1 MLAYQEKGMEHM
13 VVNRQDVRDIIKA
26 IGGKENVHA
35 ATHCVTRL
43 RLVLDDDNK
52 VDKTAL
58 DKISLVKGSFAA
70 NNQFQIVI
78 GPGTVDEV
86 YKVFVDETGVGE
98 SSKEEV
104 KTAAAEKMSP
114 IQKLIKTLGD
124 VFIPLLPAIVTAGLL
139 LGLSNLLLEAGA
151 IYKGKA
157 VVDVYPQIKGIAEII
172 KLIAVTP
179 FHFLPALIGWSA
191 MRVFGGSPILGLVLG
206 LVLVNPGLASQ
217 YGLADAKTG
226 KLIEIPTW
234 DVFGLKVQQL
244 NYAAQVLPILIATWC
259 LAQVERFLNKRVHD
273 SIKMLVVG
281 PVALLL
287 IGFLSFVIIG
297 PVAFWLGNQITGAIQ
312 FIFEQAGWLGGLIY
326 GLVYAPL
333 VITGLHHMFLA
344 VDFQLMSSKLDGTYL
359 WPILVISNISQGSAA
374 FAAWFLYKRKKMVKE
389 QGLAFTSGIS
399 GWLGVTEPAMFGV
412 NIPLKY
418 PFIAAVITT
427 GLVGALFGSQQLL
440 GKVGVGGVPGIMSI
454 NSGFKGTFL
463 IGMLI
468 AMVLPMILTL
478 VFSNFAKKKMGDD
491 IAEPIVADKKL

>member
-1 MLAYQEKGMEHM
+1 MA
-13 VVNRQDVRDIIKA
+13 VNRQEVKDIIGA
-26 IGGKENVHA
+26 IGGKDNVSA

-43 RLVLDDDNK
+43 RLALKDESK
-52 VDKTAL
+52 VDKAAL
-58 DKISLVKGSFAA
+58 DKINLVKGSFAA

-78 GPGTVDEV
+78 GPGTVDEA
-86 YKVFVDETGVGE
+86 YKVFVDETGIGE
-98 SSKEEV
+98 SSKDDV
-104 KTAAAEKMSP
+104 KAAAAEKMNP
-114 IQKLIKTLGD
+114 LQRAIKTLGD

-139 LGLSNLLLEAGA
+139 LGLSNLLLDPGVF
-151 IYKGKA
+151 YKGA
-157 VVDVYPQIKGIAEII
+157 SVVDKFPQFKGIAEII

-206 LVLVNPGLASQ
+206 LILVNPGLTSQ
-217 YGLADAKTG
+217 YDLG
-226 KLIEIPTW
+226 KLKTIPTW
-234 DVFGLKVQQL
+234 DIFGLKVQQL

-287 IGFLSFVIIG
+287 VGFISFIIIG
-297 PVAFWLGNQITGAIQ
+297 PVAFWSGNQITGFVQ
-312 FIFEQAGWLGGLIY
+312 MIFEQAGWLGGLVY

-344 VDFQLMSSKLDGTYL
+344 VDFQLMSSPLGGTYL
-359 WPILVISNISQGSAA
+359 WPILAISNISQGSAA

-389 QGLAFTSGIS
+389 EGLALTSGIS

-418 PFIAAVITT
+418 PFVAAVITT
-427 GLVGALFGSQQLL
+427 GIVGAIFGSQQLL

-454 NSGFKGTFL
+454 NPGFKITFA
-463 IGMLI
+463 IGMII
-468 AMVLPMILTL
+468 AIILPIVLTL
-478 VFSNFAKKKMGDD
+478 IFSNFAKKKMGDD
-491 IAEPIVADKKL
+491 VAAPIVTDKNV

>member
-1 MLAYQEKGMEHM
+1 MA
-13 VVNRQDVRDIIKA
+13 VNRQEVKAIISA
-26 IGGKENVHA
+26 IGGKENVSA

-43 RLVLDDDNK
+43 RLALKDDAK
-52 VDKTAL
+52 VDKAAL
-58 DKISLVKGSFAA
+58 DKINLVKGSFAA

-78 GPGTVDEV
+78 GPGTVDEA
-86 YKVFVDETGVGE
+86 YKVFVDETGIGE
-98 SSKEEV
+98 ASKDDV
-104 KTAAAEKMSP
+104 KAAAAEKMSP
-114 IQKLIKTLGD
+114 LQRAIKTLGD

-139 LGLSNLLLEAGA
+139 LGLSNLLLDPGVFYE
-151 IYKGKA
+151 KKS
-157 VVDVYPQIKGIAEII
+157 VVDMFPQFKGIAEII

-206 LVLVNPGLASQ
+206 LILVNPGLTSQ
-217 YGLADAKTG
+217 YDLG
-226 KLIEIPTW
+226 KLKTIPTW
-234 DVFGLKVQQL
+234 DIFGLKVQQL

-287 IGFLSFVIIG
+287 VGFLSFIIIG
-297 PVAFWLGNQITGAIQ
+297 PVAFWLGNQITGFVQ
-312 FIFEQAGWLGGLIY
+312 MIFQHAGWLGGLIY

-359 WPILVISNISQGSAA
+359 WPILAISNISQGSAA

-389 QGLAFTSGIS
+389 EGLAFTSGIS

-418 PFIAAVITT
+418 PFIAAVLTT
-427 GLVGALFGSQQLL
+427 GIVGSIFGSQQVL
-440 GKVGVGGVPGIMSI
+440 GKVGVGGLPGIMSI
-454 NSGFKGTFL
+454 NSDFQMTFL
-463 IGMLI
+463 LGMII
-468 AMVLPMILTL
+468 AIVLPIVLTL
-478 VFSNFAKKKMGDD
+478 IFSNFAKKKMGEDV
-491 IAEPIVADKKL
+491 AEPIVSDKNV

>member
-1 MLAYQEKGMEHM
+1 MA
-13 VVNRQDVRDIIKA
+13 VNRDDVRQIIA
-26 IGGKENVHA
+26 AVGGKENVNA

-43 RLVLDDDNK
+43 RLALADESK
-52 VDKTAL
+52 VDKAAL
-58 DKISLVKGSFAA
+58 DKIDLVKGSFAA

-78 GPGTVDEV
+78 GPGTVDEA
-86 YKVFVDETGVGE
+86 YKVFSEETGIGE

-104 KTAAAEKMSP
+104 KAAAAENMNP
-114 IQKLIKTLGD
+114 LQRAIKTLGD

-206 LVLVNPGLASQ
+206 LVLVNPALASQ
-217 YGLADAKTG
+217 YGLADSKTG
-226 KLIEIPTW
+226 KLVEIPTW

-244 NYAAQVLPILIATWC
+244 NYAAQVLPILISTWC

-287 IGFLSFVIIG
+287 VGFLSFVVIG
-297 PVAFWLGNQITGAIQ
+297 PAAFWLGNQITGFVQ
-312 FIFEQAGWLGGLIY
+312 MIFEHAGWLGGLIY

-344 VDFQLMSSKLDGTYL
+344 VDFQLMSSKLGGTYL
-359 WPILVISNISQGSAA
+359 WPILAISNISQGSAA
-374 FAAWFLYKRKKMVKE
+374 FAAWFLYKRRKMIKE
-389 QGLAFTSGIS
+389 EGLALTSGIS

-418 PFIAAVITT
+418 PFVAAVLTT
-427 GLVGALFGSQQLL
+427 GVVGAIFGSQRVL

-454 NSGFKGTFL
+454 NSGFRGTFL
-463 IGMLI
+463 IGMII
-468 AMVLPMILTL
+468 AIVLPIILTL
-478 VFSNFAKKKMGDD
+478 VFSKFSKG
-491 IAEPIVADKKL
+491 AEVAPIVKDDKIN

>member
-1 MLAYQEKGMEHM
+1 MA
-13 VVNRQDVRDIIKA
+13 VNRDEVRSIIDA
-26 IGGKENVHA
+26 IGGKDNVSA

-43 RLVLDDDNK
+43 RLALKDDSK
-52 VDKTAL
+52 VDKAAL
-58 DKISLVKGSFAA
+58 DKINLVKGSFAA

-78 GPGTVDEV
+78 GPGTVDEA
-86 YKVFVDETGVGE
+86 YKVFVDETGIGE
-98 SSKEEV
+98 SSKDDV
-104 KTAAAEKMSP
+104 KAAAAEQMNP
-114 IQKLIKTLGD
+114 LQRAIKTLGD

-139 LGLSNLLLEAGA
+139 LGLSNLLLDAGVFF
-151 IYKGKA
+151 KDGS
-157 VVDVYPQIKGIAEII
+157 VVDKYPQFKGIAEII

-206 LVLVNPGLASQ
+206 LVLVNPALASQ

-226 KLIEIPTW
+226 KLVEIPTW
-234 DVFGLKVQQL
+234 DVFGLKVNQL

-259 LAQVERFLNKRVHD
+259 LAQVERSLNKRVHD

-287 IGFLSFVIIG
+287 VGFLSFIVIG
-297 PVAFWLGNQITGAIQ
+297 PAAFWLGNQITGFIQ
-312 FIFEQAGWLGGLIY
+312 MIFESAGWLGGLVY

-344 VDFQLMSSKLDGTYL
+344 VDFQLMSSSLGGTYL
-359 WPILVISNISQGSAA
+359 WPILAISNISQGSAA

-389 QGLAFTSGIS
+389 EGLALTSGIS

-427 GLVGALFGSQQLL
+427 GIVGAIFGSQQLL
-440 GKVGVGGVPGIMSI
+440 GKVGVGGIPGIMSI
-454 NSGFKGTFL
+454 NPGFKVTFA
-463 IGMLI
+463 IGMAI
-468 AMVLPMILTL
+468 AVILPIILTL
-478 VFSNFAKKKMGDD
+478 VFSNFAKKKMGEDV
-491 IAEPIVADKKL
+491 AEPIVSDKNL

>member
-1 MLAYQEKGMEHM
+1 MA
-13 VVNRQDVRDIIKA
+13 VNRQEVKDIISA
-26 IGGKENVHA
+26 IGGKDNVSA

-43 RLVLDDDNK
+43 RLALKDDSK
-52 VDKTAL
+52 VDKAAL
-58 DKISLVKGSFAA
+58 DKINLVKGSFAA

-78 GPGTVDEV
+78 GPGTVDEA

-98 SSKEEV
+98 SSKDDV
-104 KTAAAEKMSP
+104 KAAAAEKMNP
-114 IQKLIKTLGD
+114 LQRAIKTLGD

-139 LGLSNLLLEAGA
+139 LGLSNLLLDPGVF
-151 IYKGKA
+151 YDKKS
-157 VVDVYPQIKGIAEII
+157 VVDVFPQFKGIAEII

-206 LVLVNPGLASQ
+206 LVLVNPALASQ
-217 YGLADAKTG
+217 YGLADAETG
-226 KLIEIPTW
+226 KLNEIPTW

-287 IGFLSFVIIG
+287 VGFLSFIIIG
-297 PVAFWLGNQITGAIQ
+297 PVAFWLGNQITGFVQ
-312 FIFEQAGWLGGLIY
+312 MIFEDAGWLGGLIY

-344 VDFQLMSSKLDGTYL
+344 VDFQLMSSPLGGTYL
-359 WPILVISNISQGSAA
+359 WPILAISNISQGSAA

-389 QGLAFTSGIS
+389 EGLALTSGIS

-418 PFIAAVITT
+418 PFIAAVLTT
-427 GLVGALFGSQQLL
+427 GLVGAIFGSQQVL
-440 GKVGVGGVPGIMSI
+440 GKVGVGGLPGIMSI
-454 NSGFKGTFL
+454 QSQFQMTFL
-463 IGMLI
+463 IGMII
-468 AMVLPMILTL
+468 AIVLPIVLTL
-478 VFSNFAKKKMGDD
+478 IFSNFAKKKMGEDV
-491 IAEPIVADKKL
+491 AEPIVSDKNI

>member
-1 MLAYQEKGMEHM
+1 MA
-13 VVNRQDVRDIIKA
+13 VNRQEVKDIISA
-26 IGGKENVHA
+26 IGGKDNVSA

-43 RLVLDDDNK
+43 RLALKDDSK
-52 VDKTAL
+52 VDKAAL
-58 DKISLVKGSFAA
+58 DKINLVKGSFAA

-78 GPGTVDEV
+78 GPGTVDEA

-98 SSKEEV
+98 SSKDDV
-104 KTAAAEKMSP
+104 KAAAAEKMNP
-114 IQKLIKTLGD
+114 LQRAIKTLGD

-139 LGLSNLLLEAGA
+139 LGLSNLLLDPGVF
-151 IYKGKA
+151 YDKKS
-157 VVDVYPQIKGIAEII
+157 VVDVFPQFKGIAEII

-206 LVLVNPGLASQ
+206 LVLVNPALASQ
-217 YGLADAKTG
+217 YGLADAETG
-226 KLIEIPTW
+226 KLNEIPTW

-287 IGFLSFVIIG
+287 VGFLSFIIIG
-297 PVAFWLGNQITGAIQ
+297 PVAFWLGNQITGFVQ
-312 FIFEQAGWLGGLIY
+312 MIFENAGWLGGLIY

-344 VDFQLMSSKLDGTYL
+344 VDFQLMSSPLGGTYL
-359 WPILVISNISQGSAA
+359 WPILAISNISQGSAA

-389 QGLAFTSGIS
+389 EGLALTSGIS

-418 PFIAAVITT
+418 PFIAAVLTT
-427 GLVGALFGSQQLL
+427 GLVGAIFGSQQVL
-440 GKVGVGGVPGIMSI
+440 GKVGVGGLPGIMSI
-454 NSGFKGTFL
+454 QSQFQMTFL
-463 IGMLI
+463 IGMII
-468 AMVLPMILTL
+468 AIVLPIVLTL
-478 VFSNFAKKKMGDD
+478 IFSNFAKKKMGEDV
-491 IAEPIVADKKL
+491 AEPIVSDKNI

>member
-1 MLAYQEKGMEHM
+1 MA
-13 VVNRQDVRDIIKA
+13 VNRQEVKDIISA
-26 IGGKENVHA
+26 IGGKENVSA

-43 RLVLDDDNK
+43 RLALKDDAK
-52 VDKTAL
+52 VDKAAL
-58 DKISLVKGSFAA
+58 DKINLVKGSFAA

-78 GPGTVDEV
+78 GPGTVDEA

-98 SSKEEV
+98 SSKDDV
-104 KTAAAEKMSP
+104 KAAAAEKMTP
-114 IQKLIKTLGD
+114 LQRAIKTLGD

-139 LGLSNLLLEAGA
+139 LGLSNLLLDPGVF
-151 IYKGKA
+151 YDKKS
-157 VVDVYPQIKGIAEII
+157 VVDVFPQFKGIAEII

-206 LVLVNPGLASQ
+206 LVLVNPALASQ
-217 YGLADAKTG
+217 YGLADRDTG
-226 KLIEIPTW
+226 KLVEIPTW
-234 DVFGLKVQQL
+234 DIFGLKVQQL

-287 IGFLSFVIIG
+287 VGFLSFIIIG
-297 PVAFWLGNQITGAIQ
+297 PVAFWLGNQITGFVQ
-312 FIFEQAGWLGGLIY
+312 MIFQHAGWLGGLIY

-359 WPILVISNISQGSAA
+359 WPILAISNISQGSAA

-389 QGLAFTSGIS
+389 EGLAFTSGIS

-418 PFIAAVITT
+418 PFIAAVLTT
-427 GLVGALFGSQQLL
+427 GIVGSIFGSQQVL
-440 GKVGVGGVPGIMSI
+440 GKVGVGGLPGIMSI
-454 NSGFKGTFL
+454 NSDFQMTFL
-463 IGMLI
+463 LGMII
-468 AMVLPMILTL
+468 AIVLPIVLTL
-478 VFSNFAKKKMGDD
+478 IFSNFAKKKMGEDV
-491 IAEPIVADKKL
+491 AEPIVSDKNV